1 MSTCPACPANLWRKY
16 LRLTRAVRTDAHWC
30 AINQIWRRF
39 DTALLPSFGTSMM
52 LPEKDKTRDRHIGPD
67 TSRKMQDMAHY
78 QFKQRLHA
86 STATR
91 AGKRFFR

>member
-1 MSTCPACPANLWRKY
+1 
-16 LRLTRAVRTDAHWC
+16 
-30 AINQIWRRF
+30 
-39 DTALLPSFGTSMM
+39 MM

-91 AGKRFFR
+91 AGKRVFSEEEGYTSLTCGRCGVPTFDLGKDETFR